1 MDTSGP
7 NSELGTVT
15 QLRVGCQARH
25 NPILGYDFQQ
35 HLNEIDLIWE
45 IMTITTQFLRL
56 STKYHV
62 IEPDEN
68 ASFGMSL
75 IKGSSL
81 LYYNYIYIKE
91 KN

>member
-1 MDTSGP
+1 
-7 NSELGTVT
+7 
-15 QLRVGCQARH
+15 
-25 NPILGYDFQQ
+25 
-35 HLNEIDLIWE
+35 
-45 IMTITTQFLRL
+45 MTITTQFLRL